1 MKVQPSRL
9 AKHRGTKRPWVRY
22 LALVFAAGL
31 IGGCSAQPMT
41 VQQELTTTAI
51 AGVIG
56 AGSGAL
62 FAAGAGKSYPAS
74 IAIGAFGVAG
84 VVLLYEEIKREAAL
98 ESSPNPPP
106 IPPPPPNQ
114 NP

>member
-1 MKVQPSRL
+1 MRNRDGPNIAFGCPSGLQRKAMKVQPSRL

-74 IAIGAFGVAG
+74 IAIGA
-84 VVLLYEEIKREAAL
+84 
-98 ESSPNPPP
+98 
-106 IPPPPPNQ
+106 
-114 NP
+114 